1 MPSIFV
7 IFYETIMNEQGK
19 PGFRFFRLWAVL
31 VLILAAAGV
40 LYLVMQKSHAPKKD
54 KVESVYMPGF
64 PLYTEDMER
73 MPIELFFPDKN
84 LVLKG
89 ENGVIYKSK
98 DPVDRMRQVLVLL
111 LRGPRSDSLLPV
123 FPEGIMLREL
133 YLHDG
138 CVYLDFQVPASKVSP
153 VGCFMEFLAAASI
166 QSSLTKNFPE
176 VEKVK
181 VVLNGMEAET
191 FFGHIDIRSPFPD
204 LKAGG

>member
-1 MPSIFV
+1 MS
-7 IFYETIMNEQGK
+7 EQEK
-19 PGFRFFRLWAVL
+19 PGFRFLRLVSAL

-40 LYLVMQKSHAPKKD
+40 LYLVLQKSHAPEKN

-64 PLYTEDMER
+64 QLYTEDMER

-89 ENGVIYKSK
+89 ENGVIYKST
-98 DPVDRMRQVLVLL
+98 DPVDRMRQVMVLL
-111 LRGPRSDSLLPV
+111 LRGPRSEFLLPV
-123 FPEGIMLREL
+123 LPQGIMLREL

-138 CVYLDFQVPASKVSP
+138 CAYLDFQVPASRVSP
-153 VGCFMEFLAAASI
+153 VGCFMEYLAAASI
-166 QSSLTKNFPE
+166 QESLIRNFPE

-181 VVLNGMEAET
+181 IVLNGMEADT
-191 FFGHIDIRSPFPD
+191 FFGHIDIRSPFQG